1 LIHTDVQD
9 ERGREMVFGPDPRPR
24 RTRRGVTA
32 ERPRGAF
39 GQEFPQNIASSPDG
53 AAVAQRRARATGEYA
68 EAERIDSDGLPFVG
82 AAVWPGQS
90 YYSTVNAT
98 NGRHLVDG

>member
-1 LIHTDVQD
+1 
-9 ERGREMVFGPDPRPR
+9 MVFGPDPRPR